1 MRRPGQTVIKVSLF
15 FVKRVEIFS
24 QISTI
29 ESVDRGMHGLAMH
42 TPVFL
47 FFIGLGCQK
56 GNFDKKV
63 LSHNKA
69 LGNEN

>member
-1 MRRPGQTVIKVSLF
+1 MQQVRGHGQTVIKVSLF

-42 TPVFL
+42 APVFL
-47 FFIGLGCQK
+47 FFNRIRVSK
-56 GNFDKKV
+56 G
-63 LSHNKA
+63 
-69 LGNEN
+69 